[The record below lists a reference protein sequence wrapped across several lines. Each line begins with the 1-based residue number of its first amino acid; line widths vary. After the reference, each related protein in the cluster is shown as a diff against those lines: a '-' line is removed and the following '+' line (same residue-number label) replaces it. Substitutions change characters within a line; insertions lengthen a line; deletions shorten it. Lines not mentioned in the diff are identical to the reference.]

1 METGASGG
9 GGPAVRRTVSRDK
22 FGVLLW
28 RSLRLRCPLCGRGKL
43 FRNWIRM
50 NDSCAHCHAKF
61 EREGGFFLGSIYF
74 NYGLTALIVAI
85 AYPVLLFNEVIEE
98 QTLLGVA
105 LVFVLVFPVW
115 FFRYARSLWL
125 GFDQYWDPRPVGT
138 DAR

>member
-1 METGASGG
+1 M
-9 GGPAVRRTVSRDK
+9 RRTVSRDK